1 MFEPSYLRLY
11 RDGTLAAR
19 TRAALDILKACRL
32 CPRAC
37 GVDRTHGQ
45 RGLCATGR
53 LSGVASYGAHY
64 GEEAPLVGTHGS
76 GTIFFTG
83 CNLGCCFCQNYDISH
98 AAGTAVTSS
107 AELAAMM
114 VELARA
120 GCHNINFVTPSH
132 VIPQILEALIL
143 ATRQG
148 LRVPLVYNSSGYDT
162 VESLRLLDGIFDIY
176 MPDFKFWDGAFAERF
191 CRAPDYPEVAQAAVK
206 EMHAQVGDLVIEQ
219 GLAVR
224 GLLVRHLVMPNDVAG
239 TAAVM
244 DFLAREVSPRTYVN
258 VMMQYR
264 PCFRAVGDVTIG
276 RRVTAAEYTRAFEAA
291 LRAGLHRLD
300 KGA

>member
-1 MFEPSYLRLY
+1 MPEPSYIRLH

-19 TRAALDILKACRL
+19 TRAALDILKCCRL

-37 GVDRTHGQ
+37 GVDRTHGR
-45 RGLCATGR
+45 RGFCATGR
-53 LSGVASYGAHY
+53 LSGVASYGAHF
-64 GEEAPLVGTHGS
+64 GEEAPLVGRHGS

-83 CNLGCCFCQNYDISH
+83 CNLGCGFCQNYDISH
-98 AAGTAVTSS
+98 AAGTPATSS

-114 VELARA
+114 VELAES

-132 VIPQILEALIL
+132 VIPQILEALPQAIE
-143 ATRQG
+143 QG

-162 VESLRLLDGIFDIY
+162 AASLRLLSGIFDIY

-191 CRAPDYPEVAQAAVK
+191 CRAPDYPEVASAAIK

-239 TAAVM
+239 TAAIM
-244 DFLAREVSPRTYVN
+244 EFLARKVSRHTYVN

-264 PCFRAVGDVTIG
+264 PCFCAVGDVTIG
-276 RRVTAAEYTRAFEAA
+276 RKVTVAEYTRAVEAA
-291 LRAGLHRLD
+291 LKAGLSRLD
-300 KGA
+300 KVG

>member
-1 MFEPSYLRLY
+1 MPEPCYIRLH

-19 TRAALDILKACRL
+19 TQAALDILKRCRL

-45 RGLCATGR
+45 RGFCATGR
-53 LSGVASYGAHY
+53 LSGVASYGAHF
-64 GEEAPLVGTHGS
+64 GEEAPLVGRHGS

-83 CNLGCCFCQNYDISH
+83 CNLGCSFCQNYDISH
-98 AAGTAVTSS
+98 GVSGPATSS
-107 AELAAMM
+107 KELAAMM
-114 VELARA
+114 VELAGS

-132 VIPQILEALIL
+132 VIPQILEALAPAIE
-143 ATRQG
+143 QG

-162 VESLRLLDGIFDIY
+162 VESLRLLSGIFDIY
-176 MPDFKFWDGAFAERF
+176 MPDFKFWDGSWSERF
-191 CRAPDYPEVAQAAVK
+191 CRAPDYPEVARAALK

-219 GLAVR
+219 GLAVS

-239 TAAVM
+239 TADIM
-244 DFLAREVSPRTYVN
+244 EFLAREVSRDTYVN

-264 PCFRAVGDVTIG
+264 PCFHAVGDVAIG
-276 RRVTAAEYTRAFEAA
+276 RRVTAAEYTRAVEAA
-291 LRAGLHRLD
+291 RKAGLHRLD
-300 KGA
+300 KGG